1 MINFR
6 KTIALGL
13 LVASLGMGVAATFT
27 PAAAWE
33 IQHGNMS
40 SGFQHEFQ
48 YWGPGIGGTATSTS
62 YYVYNPCSLTTKA
75 IVDDYG
81 FTYYSTVSVCDYRR

>member
-6 KTIALGL
+6 KTIALSS

-33 IQHGNMS
+33 IQHGNLS

-62 YYVYNPCSLTTKA
+62 YYVYLSPLRPSSTTTA
-75 IVDDYG
+75 SPIIQP
-81 FTYYSTVSVCDYRR
+81 